1 MDGAS
6 EKEYSP
12 MFSSRKSTSAALLAA
27 GTLLTTIALAGCG
40 NSDSQTPPTTV
51 VSTPPPSTVV
61 TTPSPGTVVSTNPP
75 GPNTK
80 LNVNAGPGTSL
91 GTDPPTAD
99 AVNKAIVTNKEMTG
113 ARVEAV
119 VTDGVATLTGT
130 VQNQQQ
136 KALAEKAATDTTG
149 VTSVKNKLQITPTG
163 GAKSASKPSVTK
175 VIVVHKT
182 VTVPGPA
189 PTGPPPA
196 DTTGTGDGTPSGTSP
211 VPPTDG
217 TTDGGTAPASGGT
230 PAPPPPSSG
239 Q

>member
-1 MDGAS
+1 
-6 EKEYSP
+6 
-12 MFSSRKSTSAALLAA
+12 MFSSRKPTPTALLAV
-27 GTLLTTIALAGCG
+27 GTLLTALALAGCG

-51 VSTPPPSTVV
+51 VTTPPSSTVV
-61 TTPSPGTVVSTNPP
+61 TTPPPPGTVVTTNPP

-91 GTDPPTAD
+91 GTDQPTAD

-113 ARVEAV
+113 ARVEAL
-119 VTDGVATLTGT
+119 VTGGVATLTGT

-163 GAKSASKPSVTK
+163 GAKSASKPPVTK

-189 PTGPPPA
+189 PTGSPA
-196 DTTGTGDGTPSGTSP
+196 DTTGTGGGTPSGPAST
-211 VPPTDG
+211 PPTDG

-230 PAPPPPSSG
+230 PAPSPPSNG